1 METKSL
7 AIAMSG
13 GGHRAT
19 LFVLGALMYL
29 VDAKANQDVTSIASV
44 SGGSL
49 TNGLVG
55 QEVNFRQTNSDEFR
69 DLVAKRLATQI
80 ANIGTLFAPLFTK
93 IYVVILVVVGILVIA
108 VPALAPVPWY
118 MRILLFFVG
127 TLIWGWI
134 VGVRGRVCAR
144 AFNSTL
150 FSPNGRETRLS
161 DVKKTDLDHVICSTE
176 LRSAEQVYFAGDFV
190 YSYALG
196 VGVPGELSLARAVQ
210 ASAAFPGGFPPAI
223 LSTKSHHFKGAPPPS
238 AGGPPEPPKQ
248 MMLTDG
254 GVYDN
259 MGEQWARGYA
269 DRVRR
274 CPNLDNG
281 RIAPNQLV
289 VVNASAR
296 IPWDPFRR
304 NLIPLVGELAALLRV
319 NDILYI
325 NTTNVRR
332 QNIVDSFNPADP
344 TAAAGLPSVL
354 VQISQSP
361 FQVASKFATGTS
373 PVAERAKEVLELL
386 KHGPSKDEWS
396 KIASDNSAVGTSLSK
411 FGADVTARLVYQ
423 GYVVTMCNLHV
434 LFGTGFPLFP
444 GELDIARFRAL
455 IA

>member
-7 AIAMSG
+7 AVAMSG

-44 SGGSL
+44 SGGSI

-55 QEVNFRQTNSDEFR
+55 QEVNFRHTGSDEFR
-69 DLVAKRLATQI
+69 DRVAKRLATQI
-80 ANIGTLFAPLFTK
+80 ANSGTLFAPLATK
-93 IYVVILVVVGILVIA
+93 IYLAILVIVGILVIA
-108 VPALAPVPWY
+108 VPAFAPVPWWA
-118 MRILLFFVG
+118 RILLFVGGTFV
-127 TLIWGWI
+127 WGWI
-134 VGVRGRVCAR
+134 FGARGRVCAR

-150 FSPNGRETRLS
+150 FSPGGRETKLS
-161 DVKKTDLDHVICSTE
+161 DVKKPDLDHVICSTE
-176 LRSAEQVYFAGDFV
+176 FRSAEQVYFAGDFV

-196 VGVPGELSLARAVQ
+196 FGVPAKLPLARAVQ
-210 ASAAFPGGFPPAI
+210 ASAAFPGGFPPSI
-223 LSTKSHHFKGAPPPS
+223 LSTKQHQFTGAPPPG
-238 AGGPPEPPKQ
+238 AGGPPQPPKN
-248 MMLTDG
+248 MVLTDG

-296 IPWDPFRR
+296 IPWDPFHRG
-304 NLIPLVGELAALLRV
+304 LIPLIGELAALLRV
-319 NDILYI
+319 NNILYI

-361 FQVASKFATGTS
+361 FQVASKFAIGTS
-373 PVAERAKEVLELL
+373 SVAERAREVLEFL
-386 KHGPSKDEWS
+386 KQGPSKDEWS

-434 LFGTGFPLFP
+434 LFGTAFPLFP
-444 GELDIARFRAL
+444 ADLDIARFRAL